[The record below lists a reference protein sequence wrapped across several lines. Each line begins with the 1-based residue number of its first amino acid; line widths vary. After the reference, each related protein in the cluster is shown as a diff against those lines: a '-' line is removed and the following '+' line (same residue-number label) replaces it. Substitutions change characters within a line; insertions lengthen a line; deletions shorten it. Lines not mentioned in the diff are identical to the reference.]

1 MRQIVLDTETTGLE
15 AERGHRIIEIGCIEL
30 INRRPS
36 GRHFHRYLNPE
47 REIDEGAHAVHGIT
61 RERLLAAP
69 KFAEIAAE
77 LFGFITGSELI
88 IHNAPFDLGFIDME
102 LALLAPAP
110 ARAEGSALPAGVR
123 SVCTVL
129 DTLTLAR
136 ERHPG
141 QRNNLDALCK
151 RYGIDNS
158 HRELHGALLDARLLA
173 DVYLAMTGGQSLL
186 ALDEAAR
193 ERSGALR
200 ATPAAA
206 IVRPAEALRVVE
218 ATPEECAA
226 HAQLTMLLQKTSGG
240 ACLWL
245 QLEQAGQ
252 AAGEQACAAISGPLA
267 AGL

>member
-1 MRQIVLDTETTGLE
+1 MRQIVLDTEPTGLE
-15 AERGHRIIEIGCIEL
+15 VQRGHRIIEIACVEL
-30 INRRPS
+30 VNRRPS

-47 REIDEGAHAVHGIT
+47 REIDEGARAVHGIT

-69 KFAEIAAE
+69 KFGEIAEE
-77 LFGFITGSELI
+77 LFVFITGSELI
-88 IHNAPFDLGFIDME
+88 IHNAPFDVGFIDME
-102 LALLAPAP
+102 LALLA
-110 ARAEGSALPAGVR
+110 RGRGEGNALPAAVR
-123 SVCTVL
+123 SVCAVL

-136 ERHPG
+136 ARHPG

-226 HAQLTMLLQKTSGG
+226 HAQLTMLLQKTS
-240 ACLWL
+240 
-245 QLEQAGQ
+245 
-252 AAGEQACAAISGPLA
+252 
-267 AGL
+267 

>member
-102 LALLAPAP
+102 LALLAKTL
-110 ARAEGSALPAGVR
+110 RDGRALPAGGR
-123 SVCTVL
+123 
-129 DTLTLAR
+129 R
-136 ERHPG
+136 G
-141 QRNNLDALCK
+141 
-151 RYGIDNS
+151 
-158 HRELHGALLDARLLA
+158 
-173 DVYLAMTGGQSLL
+173 
-186 ALDEAAR
+186 
-193 ERSGALR
+193 
-200 ATPAAA
+200 
-206 IVRPAEALRVVE
+206 
-218 ATPEECAA
+218 
-226 HAQLTMLLQKTSGG
+226 
-240 ACLWL
+240 
-245 QLEQAGQ
+245 
-252 AAGEQACAAISGPLA
+252 
-267 AGL
+267 